1 MCTSA
6 CRVFYGSLRGPLFPE
21 KNGPQAHLHAVF
33 STRLSILYHESSTL
47 NRGGFTMPAG
57 TLRHLIAI
65 VLLPG
70 TGTILV
76 PAAILWMIDSMNP
89 GWRLP
94 SPWWAIPVVWGV
106 AAACVG
112 LILVVKTVTLF
123 WTTGRGTLAPW
134 DPPTKLVVRGVYRHV
149 RNPMISGVYFIL
161 LGEAILFGS
170 FPLFIWFLIFLTVNL
185 IYMPL
190 VEEPRLARRF
200 GRNYAVYRRN
210 VPRWIP
216 RLRPWNQAS
225 TNELDGTGQ
234 PQDLGAHD
242 NADGERD

>member
-1 MCTSA
+1 
-6 CRVFYGSLRGPLFPE
+6 
-21 KNGPQAHLHAVF
+21 
-33 STRLSILYHESSTL
+33 
-47 NRGGFTMPAG
+47 MPAG
-57 TLRHLIAI
+57 TLRLLYAI

-76 PAAILWMIDSMNP
+76 PGAILWVTDSMNP
-89 GWRLP
+89 GWRFP
-94 SPWWAIPVVWGV
+94 APWWAIPMVCGL
-106 AAACVG
+106 AATCVG

-123 WTTGRGTLAPW
+123 WTTGKGTLAPW

-200 GRNYAVYRRN
+200 GRDYAVYRRN
-210 VPRWIP
+210 VRRWIP
-216 RLRPWNQAS
+216 RLRPWNQAL
-225 TNELDGTGQ
+225 TNKMDSMTQ
-234 PQDLGAHD
+234 PPDFGAHG
-242 NADGERD
+242 NTDGARD